1 MDVYASHTSGTEY
14 CIFTITVKSRW
25 GTKIS
30 VSNSTSF
37 NVVMALNSGQKRDFA
52 EHYDGT
58 VKLTFDLLDIQS
70 SFCLMRHLCENLVK
84 IAV

>member
-14 CIFTITVKSRW
+14 CIFTVTVSRRA
-25 GTKIS
+25 TKIS

-70 SFCLMRHLCENLVK
+70 SFCLMRHLCENFVK